1 MCKTVLIMAGGKGE
15 RFWPKSRQRMP
26 KQFLSLTSDGK
37 TMLQLTVERAL
48 NFADADKIFVVTNK
62 AYRDIVLS
70 QAPILSPENILCEP
84 VARNTAP
91 CAALA
96 AKIAMKKFGDS
107 VMVVM
112 PADHLIKDT
121 ANFVSA
127 INTAI
132 LAAETGENIITVGI
146 VPTYAETGYG
156 YINFNKN
163 LSEKGCLPVVKFV
176 EKPDL
181 KTAQSYLDDGCY
193 LWNSGMFVWKTSLIM
208 EKFRELM
215 PQVYENCQ
223 AIGEAF
229 GTDMFDD
236 TLEREFSSMPS
247 ESIDYGIMEK
257 TGGILTIP
265 GDFGWNDVGS
275 WLALESVNPC
285 DDKGNMAQGRWVNI
299 NSQNCTVVGNDRLI
313 AAVGLKDI
321 VIVDT
326 PDAILVCHKDST
338 QDVKKVLTEL
348 RKTNQDQYL

>member
-1 MCKTVLIMAGGKGE
+1 
-15 RFWPKSRQRMP
+15 
-26 KQFLSLTSDGK
+26 
-37 TMLQLTVERAL
+37 
-48 NFADADKIFVVTNK
+48 
-62 AYRDIVLS
+62 
-70 QAPILSPENILCEP
+70 
-84 VARNTAP
+84 
-91 CAALA
+91 
-96 AKIAMKKFGDS
+96 
-107 VMVVM
+107 
-112 PADHLIKDT
+112 
-121 ANFVSA
+121 
-127 INTAI
+127 
-132 LAAETGENIITVGI
+132 
-146 VPTYAETGYG
+146 
-156 YINFNKN
+156 
-163 LSEKGCLPVVKFV
+163 
-176 EKPDL
+176 
-181 KTAQSYLDDGCY
+181 
-193 LWNSGMFVWKTSLIM
+193 MFVWKTSLIM

-229 GTDMFDD
+229 GTDMFDE